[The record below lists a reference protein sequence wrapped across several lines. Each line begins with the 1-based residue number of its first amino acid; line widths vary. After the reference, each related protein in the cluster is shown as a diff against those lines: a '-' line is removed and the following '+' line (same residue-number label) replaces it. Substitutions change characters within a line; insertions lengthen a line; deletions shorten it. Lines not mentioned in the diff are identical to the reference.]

1 MTIHV
6 NIGKA
11 KANLSKLISASL
23 RGEEVVIDND
33 GKPQVRLIPVV
44 EAQADDREARRRKI
58 DEILARADALPRLDK
73 DFDLEWDENGLPI
86 CQSRS
91 EEHPSELQ
99 SLMRIS
105 YVVFCL
111 KKTIHTHTYT

>member
-33 GKPQVRLIPVV
+33 GKPQVRLIPVA
-44 EAQADDREARRRKI
+44 EAKMEDREARRRKI
-58 DEILARADALPRLDK
+58 DEILERIDALPVLSDV
-73 DFDLEWDENGLPI
+73 DDLEWDENGLPN
-86 CQSRS
+86 
-91 EEHPSELQ
+91 
-99 SLMRIS
+99 
-105 YVVFCL
+105 
-111 KKTIHTHTYT
+111 

>member
-33 GKPQVRLIPVV
+33 GKPQVRLIPVA
-44 EAQADDREARRRKI
+44 EAKAVDREARRKKI
-58 DEILARADALPRLDK
+58 DEILARADALPRINDVS
-73 DFDLEWDENGLPI
+73 DLEWDENGLPI
-86 CQSRS
+86 
-91 EEHPSELQ
+91 
-99 SLMRIS
+99 
-105 YVVFCL
+105 
-111 KKTIHTHTYT
+111 

>member
-33 GKPQVRLIPVV
+33 GKPQVRLIPVA
-44 EAQADDREARRRKI
+44 EAKAVDREARRKNI
-58 DEILARADALPRLDK
+58 NEILARADALPLLNDVS
-73 DFDLEWDENGLPI
+73 DLEWDENGLPI
-86 CQSRS
+86 
-91 EEHPSELQ
+91 
-99 SLMRIS
+99 
-105 YVVFCL
+105 
-111 KKTIHTHTYT
+111 